1 MRLPRR
7 KFLHLAGGIATF
19 PAVLR
24 MAKAENYPYKPV
36 RFIIGYTPG
45 GSADIAARL
54 IGQWLSERL
63 GQSFIVESRPGAG
76 SNIGTEAVIRSAPDG
91 YTILLVAPANAINA
105 TLYSKLNYNFIRDVA
120 PVAGIIR
127 FPNVMEVNPSVPAK
141 TVPEFITYAKANPG
155 KINFASSGNGSTIH
169 MSGELFKM
177 MTGVDIV
184 HVPYRGSA
192 QALTDILGGQVQ
204 VMFDNVPTSL
214 EHIRSGKLR
223 PLAVTTSMRSEVLP
237 DIPTMADFVPG
248 YESSA
253 WYGVAVPKGTPPEI
267 IDMLNRAIN
276 AGLADPKLKARF
288 AELSAA
294 VLPGS
299 PDAFGKLLV
308 DETEKWAKVVK
319 FSGVSAD

>member
-24 MAKAENYPYKPV
+24 MAKAESYPSKPV

-76 SNIGTEAVIRSAPDG
+76 SNIGTEAVIRSPADG
-91 YTILLVAPANAINA
+91 YTILLIAPANAINA
-105 TLYSKLNYNFIRDVA
+105 TLYRKLNYNFIRDIE

-127 FPNVMEVNPSVPAK
+127 FPNVMEVNPSVPVK
-141 TVPEFITYAKANPG
+141 TVPEFISYAKANPG

-192 QALTDILGGQVQ
+192 QALTDMLGGQVQ

-237 DIPTMADFVPG
+237 EVPTVADFVPG

-253 WYGVAVPKGTPPEI
+253 WYGVGVPKGTPAEI
-267 IDMLNRAIN
+267 IDMLNREIN
-276 AGLADPKLKARF
+276 AGLVDPKLKARF
-288 AELSAA
+288 AELSSA

-299 PDAFGKLLV
+299 PADFANLLV
-308 DETEKWAKVVK
+308 GETEKWAKVVK
-319 FSGVSAD
+319 FSGASAD

>member
-1 MRLPRR
+1 MRIPRR
-7 KFLHLAGGIATF
+7 QFLHLAGGIATF

-24 MAKAENYPYKPV
+24 IAKAENYPYKPV

-54 IGQWLSERL
+54 MGQWLSERL

-76 SNIGTEAVIRSAPDG
+76 SNIGTEAVIRSPPDG
-91 YTILLVAPANAINA
+91 YTILLVAPANTINA
-105 TLYSKLNYNFIRDVA
+105 TLYGKLNYNFLRDIA

-141 TVPEFITYAKANPG
+141 TVPEFITYAKSNPG

-192 QALTDILGGQVQ
+192 QALTDMLGGQVQ

-223 PLAVTTSMRSEVLP
+223 PLAVTTSLRSAVLP
-237 DIPTMADFVPG
+237 DVPAVADFVPG

-253 WYGVAVPKGTPPEI
+253 RGTE
-267 IDMLNRAIN
+267 
-276 AGLADPKLKARF
+276 LARLRVRPQRSSTRSIVRSMPALQIP
-288 AELSAA
+288 S
-294 VLPGS
+294 
-299 PDAFGKLLV
+299 
-308 DETEKWAKVVK
+308 
-319 FSGVSAD
+319 

>member
-7 KFLHLAGGIATF
+7 QFLHLAGGIATF

-24 MAKAENYPYKPV
+24 IAKAENYPYKPV

-54 IGQWLSERL
+54 MGQWLSERL

-76 SNIGTEAVIRSAPDG
+76 SNIGTEAVIRSPPDG
-91 YTILLVAPANAINA
+91 YTILLVAPANTINA
-105 TLYSKLNYNFIRDVA
+105 TLYGKLNYNFLRDIA

-141 TVPEFITYAKANPG
+141 TVPEFIAYAKANPG

-192 QALTDILGGQVQ
+192 QALTDMLGGQVQ

-223 PLAVTTSMRSEVLP
+223 PLAVTTSLRSEVLP
-237 DIPTMADFVPG
+237 DVPTVADFVPG

-253 WYGVAVPKGTPPEI
+253 WYGIGAPKGTPPEI
-267 IDMLNRAIN
+267 IDTLNRAIN

-288 AELSAA
+288 AALSAA
-294 VLPGS
+294 VLPGF
-299 PDAFGKLLV
+299 PDDFGELLV

-319 FSGVSAD
+319 FSGAKAD